1 MFDFSLFLCYFYVSK
16 KEGEKMDFNSI
27 VKNMQEKLGEENSS
41 LISDDFASLM
51 TFQNNQEKEISTRN
65 EKIARLEKTNESL
78 VRANGNLLQQV
89 ADFTTEDENV
99 SEAEP
104 TKSEPLD
111 YRTLFD
117 KNGKFI
123 Q

>member
-1 MFDFSLFLCYFYVSK
+1 
-16 KEGEKMDFNSI
+16 MDFNSI

-89 ADFTTEDENV
+89 ADFTTEDEST
-99 SEAEP
+99 SETE
-104 TKSEPLD
+104 TKKPAPLD

-123 Q
+123 

>member
-1 MFDFSLFLCYFYVSK
+1 
-16 KEGEKMDFNSI
+16 MDFNSI

-89 ADFTTEDENV
+89 ADFTTEDESM
-99 SEAEP
+99 SETEVKKP
-104 TKSEPLD
+104 EPLD

>member
-1 MFDFSLFLCYFYVSK
+1 
-16 KEGEKMDFNSI
+16 MDFNSI

-89 ADFTTEDENV
+89 ADFTTEDETTN
-99 SEAEP
+99 EAEVKKP
-104 TKSEPLD
+104 EPLD

>member
-1 MFDFSLFLCYFYVSK
+1 
-16 KEGEKMDFNSI
+16 MDFNSI

-78 VRANGNLLQQV
+78 VKANGNLLQQV
-89 ADFTTEDENV
+89 ADFTTDDENLN
-99 SEAEP
+99 ETE
-104 TKSEPLD
+104 TKKPEPLD

>member
-1 MFDFSLFLCYFYVSK
+1 
-16 KEGEKMDFNSI
+16 MDFNSI

-89 ADFTTEDENV
+89 ADFTTEDESMN
-99 SEAEP
+99 ETE
-104 TKSEPLD
+104 TKKPEPLD

>member
-1 MFDFSLFLCYFYVSK
+1 
-16 KEGEKMDFNSI
+16 MDFNSI

-89 ADFTTEDENV
+89 ADFTTEDESMN
-99 SEAEP
+99 ETE
-104 TKSEPLD
+104 TKKSEPLD